1 MISRTLLVRLGVLV
15 AAAGVTNVFFIQ
27 FCDLLYRCG
36 CEALWAGAAEHCNI
50 HNAAPPHCPWC
61 LDGGELGQWSFWSIV
76 VSQCG
81 LALWPGRFGALR
93 ALATFLAFP
102 AVGAITGVLA
112 GLGTQYWQ

>member
-1 MISRTLLVRLGVLV
+1 MISRTVVVRLAVLA
-15 AAAGVTNVFFIQ
+15 AAAGLTHLFFIQ
-27 FCDLLYRCG
+27 FCDLLFRCG

-61 LDGGELGQWSFWSIV
+61 ADGGNLGRLSFWAVV

-81 LALWPGRFGALR
+81 LTLWPGRFGTPR
-93 ALATFLAFP
+93 AIATFLAFP
-102 AVGAITGVLA
+102 AVGAIAGLLS